1 MTGEPAPGPRG
12 GLPDWA
18 GPANVGHIACL
29 LGVLAMLAG
38 RFTPGAPRWLIYVG
52 VSGVVFGWGLFVLAW
67 RRRAALTRANPRR
80 VETGNAKS

>member
-1 MTGEPAPGPRG
+1 
-12 GLPDWA
+12 
-18 GPANVGHIACL
+18 
-29 LGVLAMLAG
+29 MLAG